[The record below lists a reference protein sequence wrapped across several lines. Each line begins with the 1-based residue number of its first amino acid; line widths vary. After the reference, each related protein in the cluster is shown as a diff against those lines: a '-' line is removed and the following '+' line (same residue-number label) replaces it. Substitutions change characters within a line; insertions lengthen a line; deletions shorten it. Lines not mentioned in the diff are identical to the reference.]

1 MLPAAFCTLA
11 RQPRTD
17 GAVTILRLLAASSPN
32 WPEVALVAARDPVL
46 SLALLIAQPLVG
58 DELADGLNS
67 VLRRRLERIGIDL
80 LRAWL
85 VGIGQAAGHDAAAS
99 GQTLLQA
106 ECALHLAIETRYA
119 RPDEAYL
126 AGLWHGFAPPS
137 PDGGKTAAPARH
149 MPSLAALVHDC
160 GLPASLGD
168 ALELGTVLEEQLASA
183 HPLLPIVAAALQ
195 LADPQWQERLPEAA
209 RLTGLH
215 EGVLSSLRTDVGY
228 IVSGHAAYPPRPAPA
243 PGVAAADAAATGPAA
258 AVALADDP
266 YRSAGML
273 GLLTA
278 AFVDLD
284 PAQVED
290 RLAIACPLFGLHG
303 VPTLLAADE
312 GGILRPMLPATAGS
326 AAALIDELRLR
337 LDDEASVVAL
347 CARNEHTTRFVRHG
361 GRSGRSLADWQI
373 ARWLGF
379 EGFCCLPLT
388 TNGKAVVALVGV
400 DHEGELDND
409 LCWRYA
415 ALLGA
420 AVRSLRAAQRTQSEI
435 SGREATLHQRFH
447 DHLRKI
453 VHEASNPLTVIKSR
467 LEMLGIQRPDDAPLK
482 DELVLL
488 NTELD
493 RIDNLLRSASAL
505 PQEAPETPRCQVP
518 ALLLDMRSIYG
529 DTLFGQRGIQ
539 FELRTAGQLPSAAI
553 PASALKQVLLNL
565 FRNASEALQPG
576 RRLVVSAL
584 PQIIVD
590 GRASLEIR
598 LVDNG
603 PGLPPERMVDPFSP
617 QRSRKGGKHQGVGLN
632 IVHDILSHWGAT
644 LLCRSQPGNGT
655 SFQIFL
661 PLEQSA

>member
-1 MLPAAFCTLA
+1 MLPAVFCTLE

-46 SLALLIAQPLVG
+46 SLALLIAQPLA
-58 DELADGLNS
+58 DNELGDGLNS

-85 VGIGQAAGHDAAAS
+85 VGLGHAAGHDPAAS
-99 GQTLLQA
+99 EQTLLRA

-137 PDGGKTAAPARH
+137 PDVGKATTPARH
-149 MPSLAALVHDC
+149 APSLATLVDHC
-160 GLPASLGD
+160 GLPGSLGD
-168 ALELGTVLEEQLASA
+168 ALELGTVLEEQFASA
-183 HPLLPIVAAALQ
+183 HPLLPIVAAALR

-215 EGVLSSLRTDVGY
+215 EGVLSSLRTDVDY
-228 IVSGHAAYPPRPAPA
+228 IVSGHAAYPPRSAPTA
-243 PGVAAADAAATGPAA
+243 EAAAAGTA
-258 AVALADDP
+258 ALADDP

-290 RLAIACPLFGLHG
+290 RLAIACPLFGLHRI
-303 VPTLLAADE
+303 PTLLAADE
-312 GGILRPMLPATAGS
+312 DGILRPMLPAAAGS

-337 LDDEASVVAL
+337 LDDETSAVAL

-361 GRSGRSLADWQI
+361 SRSGRSLADWQI
-373 ARWLGF
+373 ARWLGL

-388 TNGKAVVALVGV
+388 TNGQAVVALIGM
-400 DHEGELDND
+400 DHEGELDSD

-420 AVRSLRAAQRTQSEI
+420 AARSLRAAQRAQNEI
-435 SGREATLHQRFH
+435 SRREATLHQRFH

-467 LEMLGIQRPDDAPLK
+467 LEMLGIQRPDDTPLK
-482 DELVLL
+482 DELVQL

-539 FELRTAGQLPSAAI
+539 FELRAPRQLPPAAI

-584 PQIIVD
+584 SQITVD

-603 PGLPPERMVDPFSP
+603 PGLPPERMADPFSP
-617 QRSRKGGKHQGVGLN
+617 QRSQKGGKHQGIGLS
-632 IVHDILSHWGAT
+632 IVHDILSRWGAT

-661 PLEQSA
+661 PLEQLA